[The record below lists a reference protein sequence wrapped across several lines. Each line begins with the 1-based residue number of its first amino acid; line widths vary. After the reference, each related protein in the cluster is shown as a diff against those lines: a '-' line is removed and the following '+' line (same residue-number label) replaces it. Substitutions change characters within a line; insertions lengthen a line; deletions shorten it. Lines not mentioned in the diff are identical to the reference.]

1 MDAPSV
7 VVRGIPSLAESARLE
22 EEEKKRVEAR
32 KAELGEEGLK
42 MWKEKVEK
50 AKEMNEVRI
59 AFSSLVCIGIL
70 PLLLFL
76 SSIF

>member
-7 VVRGIPSLAESARLE
+7 VVRGIPSLAESSRLE

-50 AKEMNEVRI
+50 AKEMNEVRRV
-59 AFSSLVCIGIL
+59 FWGL
-70 PLLLFL
+70 
-76 SSIF
+76 